1 MILGGKTAVVTG
13 ASRGIGRAIALKLGQ
28 AGAKIV
34 INYGSNRAAAEETC
48 RLIED
53 AGSEALLF
61 QADVKKFDEAEKL
74 IKFCLDSF
82 GHLDILV
89 NNAGVT
95 RDNLLVLM
103 KEEEWQAVI
112 DTNLTGVFNCCRAA
126 LRPLLKRKRGGR
138 IINIASVAGIY
149 GNSGQA
155 NYAASKGGV
164 IAFTRSLAKEVGSRG
179 ITVNAVAPG
188 FVETDMTARLD
199 PDTVKAALERI
210 PLGRLGRVED
220 VADTVLFLASKAEY
234 ITGQVIG
241 VDGGLII

>member
-1 MILGGKTAVVTG
+1 MILAGKTAVVTG
-13 ASRGIGRAIALKLGQ
+13 ASRGIGRAISLSLAR
-28 AGAKIV
+28 AGAKV
-34 INYGSNRAAAEETC
+34 VVNYGSNRAAAEETC
-48 RLIED
+48 HLIESES
-53 AGSEALLF
+53 SEALPF
-61 QADVKKFDEAEKL
+61 QADVKIYKEAEKM

-95 RDNLLVLM
+95 RDNLLALM

-126 LRPLLKRKRGGR
+126 LRPLLKKKQGGK
-138 IINIASVAGIY
+138 IINIASIAGIY

-164 IAFTRSLAKEVGSRG
+164 IAFTRSLAKEVGSRS

-188 FVETDMTARLD
+188 FIETDMTARLD
-199 PDTVKAALERI
+199 PAKIKAALERI
-210 PLGRLGRVED
+210 PLGRLGTVED
-220 VADTVLFLASKAEY
+220 VAETVLFLASKADY

-241 VDGGLII
+241 IDGGLVI

>member
-1 MILGGKTAVVTG
+1 MILAGKTAVVTG
-13 ASRGIGRAIALKLGQ
+13 ASRGIGRATALSLAR
-28 AGAKIV
+28 AGARIV
-34 INYGSNRAAAEETC
+34 VNYGSNRAAAEKTC
-48 RLIED
+48 RLIDNE
-53 AGSEALLF
+53 GSEALPF
-61 QADVKKFDEAEKL
+61 RADVKIYDEAEKM

-95 RDNLLVLM
+95 RDNLLALM

-126 LRPLLKRKRGGR
+126 LRPLLKRKQGGR

-149 GNSGQA
+149 GNSGQT

-179 ITVNAVAPG
+179 PG
-188 FVETDMTARLD
+188 FIETDMTARLD
-199 PDTVKAALERI
+199 PAKIKAALERI
-210 PLGRLGRVED
+210 PLGRLGSVED
-220 VADTVLFLASKAEY
+220 AAETVLFLASKAGY

-241 VDGGLII
+241 VDGGLVI